1 LNDLR
6 PIYEEMDGWERVK
19 GVRSYDELPNNAK
32 KYIKRLEEITQTK
45 IGIISTGAE
54 RFDTIV
60 L

>member
-1 LNDLR
+1 
-6 PIYEEMDGWERVK
+6 MDGWERVK